1 MDSGLFERVQ
11 WFKPD
16 VETLRINLPARGV
29 GETLT
34 NSKINRLEPATKKGN
49 AMNAKDVIKELKSLG
64 SDATKNTL
72 LRHGAR
78 EPVFGV
84 KVADLKVI
92 QKRVKK
98 DYQLALDLYASGNFD
113 AMYLAGLVADDKKM
127 TKKQLQDWAKAA
139 YGGWLSGFVVPWVAA
154 ESDHGWE
161 LGLKW
166 IDSKDDLIASMGWG
180 SIGALTSITPD
191 DQLDL
196 SALKKLLQRVQKEI
210 HKTGNNT
217 REAMNRFV
225 ISLGSNVASLK
236 DFAINIGEKIGPVSI
251 DHGDTACATPF
262 SPDQIRKV
270 EKRGA
275 IGKKRKTT
283 KC

>member
-1 MDSGLFERVQ
+1 M
-11 WFKPD
+11 
-16 VETLRINLPARGV
+16 T
-29 GETLT
+29 
-34 NSKINRLEPATKKGN
+34 
-49 AMNAKDVIKELKSLG
+49 AKEVLKELKSLG
-64 SDATKNTL
+64 SEATKKTL

-84 KVADLKVI
+84 KVADLKPI
-92 QKRVKK
+92 QKRIKK

-113 AMYLAGLVADDKKM
+113 AMYLAGLIADDKKM

-161 LGLKW
+161 IGLKW
-166 IDSKDDLIASMGWG
+166 IESKDDVIASIGWG

-191 DQLDL
+191 EDLDIP
-196 SALKKLLQRVQKEI
+196 ALKKLLRRVQKEI
-210 HKTGNNT
+210 HKTENNT

-225 ISLGSNVASLK
+225 IALGSNVVLLK
-236 DFAINIGEKIGPVSI
+236 DFAIDIGNKIGPVNI

>member
-1 MDSGLFERVQ
+1 
-11 WFKPD
+11 
-16 VETLRINLPARGV
+16 
-29 GETLT
+29 
-34 NSKINRLEPATKKGN
+34 
-49 AMNAKDVIKELKSLG
+49 MNAKEVLKELKSLG
-64 SDATKNTL
+64 SDATKKTL

-84 KVADLKVI
+84 KVADMKVI
-92 QKRVKK
+92 QKRLKK
-98 DYQLALDLYASGNFD
+98 DYQLALELYASGNFD
-113 AMYLAGLVADDKKM
+113 AMYLAGLIADDKKM
-127 TKKQLQDWAKAA
+127 TKKELQGWAKAA
-139 YGGWLSGFVVPWVAA
+139 YGGWLSGFVVPWVAS

-161 LGLKW
+161 LGQKW
-166 IDSKDDLIASMGWG
+166 IESKDDVMASIGWG
-180 SIGALTSITPD
+180 TIGALTSITPD
-191 DQLDL
+191 EELDVP
-196 SALKKLLQRVQKEI
+196 ALKKLLQRVQREM

-225 ISLGSNVASLK
+225 ISLGSNVAPLK
-236 DFAINIGEKIGPVSI
+236 DFAIQIGDKIGPVGI

-275 IGKKRKTT
+275 IGKKRKST